1 MPKFDKS
8 QKPANGNGK
17 GNSPAKRDPA
27 PGVVEPR
34 CHVCKSKYR
43 KAIDRMIAMGT
54 SYVEI
59 SRIFS
64 NEEDTIDRRSI
75 ANHADKHLNYEEA
88 AIRRIVEQEAQEAQ
102 QNIEEGI
109 QGALTRRV
117 YLNVGLQKALE
128 ALLSG
133 DAMVEPK
140 DAIAIIQLLDKL
152 DNQSEGAAL
161 EEMRVQFQAFV
172 QAIRE
177 LLPPEK
183 WQEILDRT
191 KEILANTTDA
201 PVLESPSDS

>member
-8 QKPANGNGK
+8 QTPASGK
-17 GNSPAKRDPA
+17 APVKRAAA
-27 PGVVEPR
+27 PGITESR
-34 CHVCKSKYR
+34 CHVCKSQYR

-64 NEEDTIDRRSI
+64 NEEETMDRRSI
-75 ANHADKHLNYEEA
+75 ANHAEKHLNYEEA

-102 QNIEEGI
+102 QNVEDGI

-128 ALLSG
+128 ALLTG
-133 DAMVEPK
+133 EAMVEPK

-152 DNQSEGAAL
+152 DSQSEGAAL

-177 LLPPEK
+177 LLPPDK
-183 WQEILDRT
+183 WQAILDRT
-191 KEILANTTDA
+191 KEILANSDT
-201 PVLESPSDS
+201 PILETSDS

>member
-1 MPKFDKS
+1 MPKFDP
-8 QKPANGNGK
+8 KPSGSGNGNGK
-17 GNSPAKRDPA
+17 PPAKKDTA

-43 KAIDRMIAMGT
+43 KAIDRMVAMGT
-54 SYVEI
+54 SYAEI

-64 NEEDTIDRRSI
+64 TEEESVDRRSI
-75 ANHADKHLNYEEA
+75 ANHAEKHLNYEEA
-88 AIRRIVEQEAQEAQ
+88 AIRRIVEQEAQEAS

-128 ALLSG
+128 GLLSG
-133 DAMVEPK
+133 ESIVEPK

-152 DNQSEGAAL
+152 DGQSEGAAL

-177 LLPPEK
+177 LLPPDK

-191 KEILANTTDA
+191 KEILANSDVPTLA
-201 PVLESPSDS
+201 PPDS